1 MLIRLGLA
9 IDGRNLTSEVELFRG
24 HAALNMEDPGI
35 GSRVRIVDSLI
46 ERVVEEKSSFFS
58 WSIVAILVNVI
69 L

>member
-24 HAALNMEDPGI
+24 HAALHMEDPGI